1 MTPVS
6 HGVSALSLLW
16 VVAVCVVT
24 ACSNSGSTSVQT
36 PTPPTTALTCPGGP
50 PPVPDVL
57 ITETPNTPFTIRPES
72 QLPPSLPKAGATV
85 TDPTF
90 DTTILWLTD
99 GTDGNTD
106 MQVQYSYWP
115 AFNGN
120 CTFIHV
126 KGTYA
131 GSSRSVFLSFDPAT
145 STAGTPF
152 VLRTPPSAG
161 FSVGTLRHDLER
173 HQPRPYLW
181 T

>member
-1 MTPVS
+1 MIPVA
-6 HGVSALSLLW
+6 HRVSARALPW
-16 VVAVCVVT
+16 IVALCVVT
-24 ACSNSGSTSVQT
+24 ACSSSDSTSVQT
-36 PTPPTTALTCPGGP
+36 PAPPTTALACPGGP
-50 PPVPDVL
+50 APVPDVL
-57 ITETPNTPFTIRPES
+57 ISETPNPPFTIRHEPV
-72 QLPPSLPKAGATV
+72 LPLLPKAGATV

-90 DTTILWLTD
+90 GTTILRLTD
-99 GTDGNTD
+99 GADGNTD

-145 STAGTPF
+145 STAGPPI

-173 HQPRPYLW
+173 HQSRPHLW